1 VTGEP
6 FKEVSPGFLPRTL
19 DQLRAGVE
27 NDARRP
33 ENRLWRRRLTSEDER
48 PEQPHQSLEDALD
61 DLLLEADEIANP
73 DVAGFTE
80 PPTSVTPQIQEDP
93 SEPPRPMT
101 RPEARLQRARER
113 FARVFGSREEQEQ
126 DDYESPLTQMY
137 SRAYDRHR
145 QAEER
150 RAEGTD
156 TAPPLDGLSQQ
167 DRREI
172 EEQLLWGVMR
182 ESQSMSESLEP
193 ESEVWSYAPRPQRI
207 ETFPSIPGEDAAVSE
222 ARWLA
227 DQGEV
232 DISHER
238 IIFYET
244 GGAEGIA
251 AARRVVMEYHRNQE
265 QEEVGDPRAV
275 FYASGNE
282 GTEAALRLIAEYH
295 QNQAQDEAAI
305 QAMLSS
311 DPTAASSSTTPAPP
325 GTQGWWSQIR
335 PQVAGQTAEML
346 PTTLEEMTRVRLNF
360 EDELARIRAARP
372 PSPPLMSLDTQLDRP
387 TPKTDEEMTK
397 VLACQVC
404 YQQIADIAVLPC
416 GHMVMCQWCADVVV
430 PVKHG
435 HIPLRPTKCP
445 MCRKQVK
452 QRFRIHTG

>member
-19 DQLRAGVE
+19 YQLRAGVE

-33 ENRLWRRRLTSEDER
+33 ENRFRRRRLTSEDER

-61 DLLLEADEIANP
+61 ALLLETDETANP
-73 DVAGFTE
+73 DAAGFTE
-80 PPTSVTPQIQEDP
+80 PPTSGTPQEDP

-101 RPEARLQRARER
+101 RQEARLHRARER

-156 TAPPLDGLSQQ
+156 TAPSLHGLSQQ

-182 ESQSMSESLEP
+182 ESQSMSMSESLEP
-193 ESEVWSYAPRPQRI
+193 ESEVWSYAPRRRRI
-207 ETFPSIPGEDAAVSE
+207 ELFTSVPGEDPAVSE

-227 DQGEV
+227 DTGEV

-251 AARRVVMEYHRNQE
+251 AARRVVAEYHLNRE
-265 QEEVGDPRAV
+265 QEDAEDPRAV
-275 FYASGNE
+275 FYSSANE
-282 GTEAALRLIAEYH
+282 SSEAALRLIAEYH

-305 QAMLSS
+305 QVMLTA
-311 DPTAASSSTTPAPP
+311 DPTAASGSTTPAPP

-335 PQVAGQTAEML
+335 SPATGQTAGTP

-372 PSPPLMSLDTQLDRP
+372 PSPPLMSLDTQPDRP
-387 TPKTDEEMTK
+387 APKRDEEMTK

-435 HIPLRPTKCP
+435 HIPARPTKCP